1 MNNLT
6 EIDDLTKRTR
16 RYEFLDGL
24 VDITYGV
31 LFLAL
36 GLLTWFIT
44 STFGLKWY
52 ATALIRNREITI
64 LGMVLV
70 FSSLVLL
77 IFGSQRIIQRI
88 RLSTDWKSKG
98 FVKPL
103 RLQVRWPVQLI
114 AAVVS
119 ITIILLAFGLM
130 LKGYLTQDDALRF
143 LVFSVGV
150 STGIT
155 FVGLGID
162 LKITRYLCVG
172 ICGIVASTMIILLR
186 LSFSMSWLFFGI
198 SWVVFLAASG
208 GWAFYKYRTTS
219 KRSTNE

>member
-1 MNNLT
+1 MKKT
-6 EIDDLTKRTR
+6 AEIDGLTKRTR

-24 VDITYGV
+24 VDITYGI

-64 LGMVLV
+64 LGMVVV

-114 AAVVS
+114 AVVVS
-119 ITIILLAFGLM
+119 ITMIILAFGLM
-130 LKGYLTQDDALRF
+130 LKGYITQDDVLRV
-143 LVFSVGV
+143 LVTSAGVG
-150 STGIT
+150 TGIT

-162 LKITRYLCVG
+162 LKLNRYLCVG
-172 ICGIVASTMIILLR
+172 ICGIVASTIIVLLR

-198 SWVVFLAASG
+198 SWMVVLGVSG
-208 GWAFYKYRTTS
+208 GWALYRYRTTS
-219 KRSTNE
+219 KRSTDE